1 MEQDRPEAVAARE
14 RQEAMVEQLR
24 KAELVRDRLASL
36 QQLVGSFPDGH
47 NTRVLLEHLHLER
60 RWSLRTR
67 TLTSSMPSTDG
78 LCGGPVL
85 RLATGDPRPPLTA
98 TVRADW

>member
-1 MEQDRPEAVAARE
+1 MELKD
-14 RQEAMVEQLR
+14 
-24 KAELVRDRLASL
+24 SN
-36 QQLVGSFPDGH
+36 PD
-47 NTRVLLEHLHLER
+47 
-60 RWSLRTR
+60 S
-67 TLTSSMPSTDG
+67 SSMPSTVG